1 MVRQLLGAPASLA
14 SPSMPAVV
22 AFAVFAVVSAAL
34 AVGDVR
40 RRRLPDRVMLPA
52 TIVAVLLLAVAA
64 ARTGCPSRAAE
75 VALGAAAA
83 FGVCLL
89 VRLARPEAFGGGDVK
104 LAALVGAHLGW
115 FGPEAVAS
123 GVALGFV
130 AAGVAGVGVLAAGGR
145 GSDLPFAPFL
155 LLGAWVQVLVE
166 SG

>member
-1 MVRQLLGAPASLA
+1 MLDVPASLA
-14 SPSMPAVV
+14 PPSIPVVV
-22 AFAVFAVVSAAL
+22 AFALFAVVSAVL

-40 RRRLPDRVMLPA
+40 RRRIPDRVVLPA

-123 GVALGFV
+123 GIALGFV
-130 AAGVAGVGVLAAGGR
+130 AAGCAAVGVVAAGGR
-145 GSDLPFAPFL
+145 GASLPFGPFL
-155 LLGAWVQVLVE
+155 LLGAWVRVLAE
-166 SG
+166 MR

>member
-1 MVRQLLGAPASLA
+1 MRQLLGVPTSL
-14 SPSMPAVV
+14 SPPSMPVVV
-22 AFAVFAVVSAAL
+22 AFALFAVVSAVL

-40 RRRLPDRVMLPA
+40 RRRLPDLVVLPA
-52 TIVAVLLLAVAA
+52 TIVGVLLLVAA
-64 ARTGCPSRAAE
+64 AEGAGSPSRAAE
-75 VALGAAAA
+75 VALGSAAA

-123 GVALGFV
+123 GVAFGFV

-145 GSDLPFAPFL
+145 GADLPFAPFL
-155 LLGAWVQVLVE
+155 LLGAWVQVLLE
-166 SG
+166 AR

>member
-1 MVRQLLGAPASLA
+1 MLDIPASLA
-14 SPSMPAVV
+14 PPSIPVVV
-22 AFAVFAVVSAAL
+22 AFALFAVVSAVL

-40 RRRLPDRVMLPA
+40 RRRIPDRVVFPA

-155 LLGAWVQVLVE
+155 LLGAWVQVLAE
-166 SG
+166 AR

>member
-1 MVRQLLGAPASLA
+1 MRQMLDVPASLA
-14 SPSMPAVV
+14 PPSILVVV
-22 AFAVFAVVSAAL
+22 AFALFAVVSAVL

-40 RRRLPDRVMLPA
+40 RRRIPDRAVFPA

-123 GVALGFV
+123 GVAVGFV
-130 AAGVAGVGVLAAGGR
+130 AAGVAGLGVLAAGGR

-155 LLGAWVQVLVE
+155 LLGAWVQVLAE
-166 SG
+166 AR